1 MTYQFYRQCDAI
13 VIVFDLTQRPTFE
26 GVTNWLQSIYKHTS
40 GSIPIVLVGNKCDLL
55 AVEPDP
61 VKKEEAQKLAN
72 ENELRYFQTSAFT
85 GEQVKEMVEFTIE
98 AVYAKKV
105 KPILLAEKNGQQTE
119 ENIVLGRPNTKAP
132 RPENAGC
139 GC

>member
-1 MTYQFYRQCDAI
+1 
-13 VIVFDLTQRPTFE
+13 
-26 GVTNWLQSIYKHTS
+26 
-40 GSIPIVLVGNKCDLL
+40 
-55 AVEPDP
+55 
-61 VKKEEAQKLAN
+61 
-72 ENELRYFQTSAFT
+72 
-85 GEQVKEMVEFTIE
+85 MVEFTIE